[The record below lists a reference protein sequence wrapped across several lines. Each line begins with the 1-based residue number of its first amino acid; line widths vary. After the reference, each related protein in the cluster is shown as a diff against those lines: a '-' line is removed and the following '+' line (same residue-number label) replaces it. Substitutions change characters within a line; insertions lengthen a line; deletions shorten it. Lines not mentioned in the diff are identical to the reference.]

1 MGIGKVIFHSRVRL
15 KMKGHVT
22 KRYSGTAGVDKG
34 VLGKVGFRDCLSA
47 RR

>member
-1 MGIGKVIFHSRVRL
+1 MGIGKVIFHSRVLL
-15 KMKGHVT
+15 KMKGCVT

-34 VLGKVGFRDCLSA
+34 VLGKLGFRDCLTA

>member
-1 MGIGKVIFHSRVRL
+1 MGIGKVISHSRVRL
-15 KMKGHVT
+15 KMKGRVT